1 MRYVL
6 CFLVGGI
13 LVQPSARSGVLSIGH
28 RGNSLFAPENTVAS
42 FTAARGKADLMELD
56 AQVTSDGQFVV
67 MHDSTV
73 NRTTD
78 GTGAI
83 ATNTLAK
90 LKLLDAGSWFA
101 PQFAGERIPTLGEAM
116 QAIIPYGTPLIE
128 QKAGSAAGYVA
139 ELQRLGVVTNVVLQS
154 FDWAFLTTVH
164 ALEPSLRLCALG
176 SGTLSA
182 ATLTSILNTGARTVA
197 WEQSAITSNE
207 VASGAQRGPVALC
220 LDGGWAGDTAF
231 H

>member
-1 MRYVL
+1 MY
-6 CFLVGGI
+6 
-13 LVQPSARSGVLSIGH
+13 
-28 RGNSLFAPENTVAS
+28 APENTVAS
-42 FTAARGKADLMELD
+42 FISARGKADLMELD
-56 AQVTSDGQFVV
+56 AQITSDGQFVV

-73 NRTTD
+73 DRTTD

-101 PQFAGERIPTLGEAM
+101 PQFTGERIPTLEEAV

-128 QKAGSAAGYVA
+128 QKAGSAASYVA

-154 FDWAFLTTVH
+154 FDWAFLTAVH
-164 ALEPSLRLCALG
+164 ALEPNLRLCALG

-182 ATLTSILNTGARTVA
+182 DLPHQHHQRRRAHHCLGAVRHHEQRSRAGAWRRLVA
-197 WEQSAITSNE
+197 
-207 VASGAQRGPVALC
+207 VC
-220 LDGGWAGDTAF
+220 LDGGWAGDSAF